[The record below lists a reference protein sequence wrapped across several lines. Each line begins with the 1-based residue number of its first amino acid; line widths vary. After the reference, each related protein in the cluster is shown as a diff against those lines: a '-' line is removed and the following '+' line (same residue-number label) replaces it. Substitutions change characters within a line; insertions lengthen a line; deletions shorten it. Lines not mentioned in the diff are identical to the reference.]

1 MVTIYQAK
9 SKEDFEDAR
18 ELFFEFLKWAIEK
31 SKELYNENIDI
42 NKMVNHSMSE
52 IDKGIFSPPHGRLM
66 LAKEG
71 NQVAG
76 IACMKKLREG
86 TCEIKRIYVRPGY
99 RGKKIGQNL
108 LDQLIQSA
116 REIGYSKI
124 LLDSARFMKEAHS
137 LYRSAGFK
145 EIEIYSET
153 EMTENFQK
161 HMVYMEL
168 ELQ

>member
-1 MVTIYQAK
+1 MVTIYQAQD
-9 SKEDFEDAR
+9 KEDLEYTR
-18 ELFFEFLKWAIEK
+18 ELFFEFLTWAIGK
-31 SKELYNENIDI
+31 SKKLYNEYIDI
-42 NKMVNHSMSE
+42 DKMLNHSMSE
-52 IDKGIFSPPHGRLM
+52 IDKGVFSPPHGRLM
-66 LAKEG
+66 LAKEAD
-71 NQVAG
+71 QAAG
-76 IACMKKLREG
+76 IACMKKIREG

-99 RGKKIGQNL
+99 RGKKIGQKL

-116 REIGYSKI
+116 REVEYSKI

-153 EMTENFQK
+153 EMTGDFQE

-168 ELQ
+168 KL